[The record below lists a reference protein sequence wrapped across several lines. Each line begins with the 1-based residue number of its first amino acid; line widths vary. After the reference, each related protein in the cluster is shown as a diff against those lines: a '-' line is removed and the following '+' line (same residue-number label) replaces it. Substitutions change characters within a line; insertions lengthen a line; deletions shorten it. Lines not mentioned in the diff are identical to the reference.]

1 MNYNKEV
8 KPVRILSSLGIVFS
22 CCWIYILF
30 SWTEI
35 LLGIALLCILTWSIL
50 NLLGTFGFDFEYNEN
65 YKEEEE
71 NEDK

>member
-8 KPVRILSSLGIVFS
+8 KPIRILSSLGIVFS

-35 LLGIALLCILTWSIL
+35 LLGITLLGILTWSIL
-50 NLLGTFGFDFEYNEN
+50 TLLSTFGFDFEYNEN
-65 YKEEEE
+65 YKKE